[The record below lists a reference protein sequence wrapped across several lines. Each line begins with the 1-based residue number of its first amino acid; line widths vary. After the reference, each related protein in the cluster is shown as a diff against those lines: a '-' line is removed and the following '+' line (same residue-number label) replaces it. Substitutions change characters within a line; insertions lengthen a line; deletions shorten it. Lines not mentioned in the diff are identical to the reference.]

1 MSETTAL
8 PRGGVSDS
16 GPQREPAGPGAVRRF
31 PNARRAVRAA
41 APAVAGYAAVRAVG
55 LLLLWMHPGPGS
67 ALQRITTLWD
77 AVYYRDVALHG
88 YSDDL
93 GMPGYENGVPYSSRA
108 FFPLYPALIRAV
120 HEVLRLDPG
129 GSALLVTWTASLVAA
144 AGIFALGSHLY
155 GHRAGTVAAV
165 LWGVL
170 PHAVVESYAYSEALF
185 TALAVWSLYAVV
197 TRRWVWAGAISTLS
211 CLTRPTGMAVA
222 AAVVVAAAWCLVG
235 HLRGRGGDVHWSRPL
250 LGAVLAPL
258 GWLGYVG
265 YVGWARGEWNGYFR
279 VQSAWDSH
287 FDGGIT
293 TARWLKAML
302 IGQGH
307 RSTQLDQVVM
317 VLVVLAAVFL
327 FAVTLVQRHP
337 LPLLVFTA
345 TSLLIALG
353 NGAFYAPRA
362 RFLVPAVTLL
372 LPAAVGLAK
381 ARSKLTLAAV
391 LACAALASGMYGVFL
406 TFRNPFS
413 P

>member
-1 MSETTAL
+1 M
-8 PRGGVSDS
+8 
-16 GPQREPAGPGAVRRF
+16 
-31 PNARRAVRAA
+31 
-41 APAVAGYAAVRAVG
+41 
-55 LLLLWMHPGPGS
+55 
-67 ALQRITTLWD
+67 
-77 AVYYRDVALHG
+77 
-88 YSDDL
+88 
-93 GMPGYENGVPYSSRA
+93 
-108 FFPLYPALIRAV
+108 
-120 HEVLRLDPG
+120 
-129 GSALLVTWTASLVAA
+129 AA

-372 LPAAVGLAK
+372 LLSRGRAGQGAVEAHPGRRPGLCR
-381 ARSKLTLAAV
+381 ARLRHVRRLPDVPQPV
-391 LACAALASGMYGVFL
+391 LAVTGGPAPVSRAVTAPRRSAASTA
-406 TFRNPFS
+406 
-413 P
+413 